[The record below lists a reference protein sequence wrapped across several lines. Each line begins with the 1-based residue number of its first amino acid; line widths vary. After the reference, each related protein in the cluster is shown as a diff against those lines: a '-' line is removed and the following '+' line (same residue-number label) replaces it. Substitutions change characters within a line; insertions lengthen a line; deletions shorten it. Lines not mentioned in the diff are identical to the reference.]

1 MRFAMLLIFAA
12 GALTAQTVEGFV
24 FDALTHAPVTG
35 ALVSANLGGQPAV
48 FRTDAGGHFSVPVSS
63 NGFSASVEITRA
75 GYLHAHRAVRGK
87 SGEAVPGLRIDLVP
101 TAVIKGKLVDED
113 GFPVEGAQVSALRYQ
128 IMFNGERKL
137 QPAWS
142 SPTQSDDLGEFRIFS
157 LPAGRY
163 CIRASAGDVANWD
176 RRYVPEYVPGVLEPT
191 DDSWIEVKAGEE
203 RSGVNLRF
211 TKHEGVT
218 VEGRLAMPTGVA
230 PGRMQVSLRQDQF
243 AMTGHSGA
251 LQVDGG
257 TFRLAHVPPGTYK
270 LRAQSASFQ
279 PKAGDFMAEQQLQV
293 GRGDVRDVLLTVHEV
308 KPADISGTVV
318 LEGGGVPG
326 TMMITLF
333 STTGP
338 NVTVRSNEE
347 GAFNLN
353 GLLPGHYNLLVM
365 ADYAQAAT
373 PGNPR
378 GVNPYPVSAILGEKE
393 ALHTGFDLDGTS
405 GGSLRITLSTR
416 MYMVTGKLLDQAG
429 NPVSGAVVALDSAQ
443 PRSQT
448 WIVTDGAGAF
458 RLGLTSVGD
467 FHVYVVAGQGPS
479 ETDLLRD
486 PDFLKAHEQDFAPV
500 HIVEG
505 RNTPLVLRL
514 PAR

>member
-1 MRFAMLLIFAA
+1 MLLIFAA

-35 ALVSANLGGQPAV
+35 ALVSVNTHSQPAV
-48 FRTDAGGHFSVPVSS
+48 FRTDAGGHFSVPASS
-63 NGFSASVEITRA
+63 NGFSASIEFTRA

-87 SGEAVPGLRIDLVP
+87 SGETVPGLRIDLVP

-128 IMFNGERKL
+128 MFNGERKL

-142 SPTQSDDLGEFRIFS
+142 SSTQSDDLGEFRIFS

-163 CIRASAGDVANWD
+163 CIRASAGDLANWD
-176 RRYVPEYVPGVLEPT
+176 RRYVPQYVPGVLEPT

-203 RSGVNLRF
+203 RGGVNLRF

-243 AMTGHSGA
+243 ASTGYSGA
-251 LQVDGG
+251 SQVDGG
-257 TFRLAHVPPGTYK
+257 TFRITHVPPGTYK
-270 LRAQSASFQ
+270 LQAHSFSFP

-293 GRGDVRDVLLTVHEV
+293 GGGDVRDVVLAVHEV
-308 KPADISGTVV
+308 QPVDVSGTVV
-318 LEGGGVPG
+318 LEGGGAPG

-333 STTGP
+333 SPTGP
-338 NVTVRSNEE
+338 SVTVRSNEE

-353 GLLPGHYNLLVM
+353 GLLPGHYSLLVM

-378 GVNPYPVSAILGEKE
+378 GVNPYPVSAILDEKE
-393 ALHTGFDLDGTS
+393 VLQVGFDLGGTPP
-405 GGSLRITLSTR
+405 GPLRITLSTR
-416 MYMVTGKLLDQAG
+416 MYFVTGKLLDQAG
-429 NPVSGAVVALDSAQ
+429 NPVSGAVVALDSGRPNVQ
-443 PRSQT
+443 SWNT
-448 WIVTDGAGAF
+448 TNGDGTF

-467 FHVYVVAGQGPS
+467 FHVYVVVDQGGS
-479 ETDLLRD
+479 QTDLLRD
-486 PDFLKAHEQDFAPV
+486 PDFLKAHEHDFAPV

-505 RNTPLVLRL
+505 RNAPLVLRL

>member
-1 MRFAMLLIFAA
+1 MLLILAA
-12 GALTAQTVEGFV
+12 GALTAQTVEGYV

-35 ALVSANLGGQPAV
+35 ALVSASLGGQPAV
-48 FRTDAGGHFSVPVSS
+48 SRTDAGGHFSVPVPS

-87 SGEAVPGLRIDLVP
+87 PGEAGSGLRIDLVP
-101 TAVIKGKLVDED
+101 TAVIAGKLTDED

-128 IMFNGERKL
+128 IMFDGERKL

-142 SPTQSDDLGEFRIFS
+142 SVTQSDDLGEFRIFS

-163 CIRASAGDVANWD
+163 CIRATASDLANWD

-191 DDSWIEVKAGEE
+191 DESWIEVKAGEE

-211 TKHEGVT
+211 TKHQGVT
-218 VEGRLAMPTGVA
+218 VEGHLAMPTGVA

-243 AMTGHSGA
+243 AMTGYSDA
-251 LQVDGG
+251 LQMDGG

-270 LRAQSASFQ
+270 LRAQSAGFP
-279 PKAGDFMAEQQLQV
+279 PKAGDFLAEQQLQV
-293 GRGDVRDVLLTVHEV
+293 GSGDVRDVVLAVREV
-308 KPADISGTVV
+308 KPVDISGTVV
-318 LEGGGVPG
+318 LDGGGVPG

-333 STTGP
+333 SNTSP
-338 NVTVRSNEE
+338 NVTVRSNEQ

-353 GLLPGHYNLLVM
+353 GLLPGHYSLLVM

-378 GVNPYPVSAILGEKE
+378 GVNPYPVSAILDEKE
-393 ALHTGFDLDGTS
+393 VLPTGFDLDGTPP
-405 GGSLRITLSTR
+405 GPLRITLSTR
-416 MYMVTGKLLDQAG
+416 MYFVAGKLLDQAG
-429 NPVSGAVVALDSAQ
+429 NPVSGAVVALDSGQ
-443 PRSQT
+443 PKGQC
-448 WIVTDGAGAF
+448 WIVTDGNGAF

-467 FHVYVVAGQGPS
+467 FHIYVVTGQGGS
-479 ETDLLRD
+479 QTDLLRD
-486 PDFLKAHEQDFAPV
+486 PNYLKAHEQDFAPV

-505 RNTPLVLRL
+505 RNAPLVLRL